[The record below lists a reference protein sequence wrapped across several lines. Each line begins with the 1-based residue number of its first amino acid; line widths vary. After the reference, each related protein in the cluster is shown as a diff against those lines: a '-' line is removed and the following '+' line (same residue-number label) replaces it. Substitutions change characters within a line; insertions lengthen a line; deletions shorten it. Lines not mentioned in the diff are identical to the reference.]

1 MIRSGEFLAV
11 GDMPFD
17 SDAEDCG
24 TNTSGSRKAGLS
36 PFLKELGIVETPVN
50 PKTILKLHIYLP
62 AVLFNY
68 TTKMDICVLKK
79 LQIHLTT
86 TLRFLTW
93 CHKNLVLKLSLLSGF
108 DIDVEEK

>member
-1 MIRSGEFLAV
+1 MTADVWKVMAVVNNNNYRSEIQEMGQSGLW
-11 GDMPFD
+11 PF
-17 SDAEDCG
+17 
-24 TNTSGSRKAGLS
+24 
-36 PFLKELGIVETPVN
+36 PKELGIVETPVN

-68 TTKMDICVLKK
+68 TTKMDFCVLKK

-93 CHKNLVLKLSLLSGF
+93 CHKNLVLKLSLLSAFRPHCTSVPHG
-108 DIDVEEK
+108 